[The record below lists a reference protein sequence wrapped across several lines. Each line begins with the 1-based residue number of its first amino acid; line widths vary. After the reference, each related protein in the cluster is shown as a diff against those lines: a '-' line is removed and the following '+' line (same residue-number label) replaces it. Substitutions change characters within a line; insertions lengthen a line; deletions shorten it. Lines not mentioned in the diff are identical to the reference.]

1 MQTLDSTKIKSVVC
15 DEIEK
20 NKDKLIGV
28 AKEILENPEPGFKE
42 FKTAKIVSREFS
54 SLDMPHES
62 GIAITGLKSH
72 LDSGKPGQNIAV
84 IGELD
89 SLKVLGHPFEDKET
103 TAAHACGHHCQIA
116 MMLGVAVG
124 LKASGVLEK
133 LAGKVTFMAVPAEEY
148 IEVEYRDN
156 LRRRGEIE
164 FLGGKPEFVRLGHFD
179 DVDMAMMTHTS
190 VPSNECKIS
199 FGGTN
204 NGLVAKSIQFSGV
217 ASHAGGAPHMGV
229 NALNAAMG
237 AMSAIHAQRETYRD
251 QDTIRIHPIITKGG
265 VAVSS
270 VPADVRMETYVRGAS
285 IDAFLSASEK
295 VDRALRAGAMA
306 VGGSVTITTLPGYLP
321 IQSNE
326 SFLDLYKNNAAEL
339 VGQEKLGRLTHR
351 TGSTDMGDLSQLMP
365 VIHPYVEAASGN
377 GHGIDYVI
385 DDYDLA
391 VVTGAKAM
399 AMTVIDLLT
408 DGASNAARIVS
419 ENDSPLT
426 KSSYLSLLRSMTKE
440 ETFKE

>member
-1 MQTLDSTKIKSVVC
+1 MDLEKIKSLVC
-15 DEIEK
+15 DEIER
-20 NKDKLIGV
+20 NGDKLISI
-28 AKEILENPEPGFKE
+28 AKEILKNPEPGFKE
-42 FKTAKIVSREFS
+42 FKTAEIVSREFEAFQ
-54 SLDMPHES
+54 MPHEK
-62 GIAITGLKSH
+62 GIAITGLKSS
-72 LDSGKPGQNIAV
+72 LETGTPGPNIAV

-89 SLKVLGHPFEDKET
+89 SLKVLGHPYEDKET

-124 LKASGVLEK
+124 LKAAGVLDE

-148 IEVEYRDN
+148 IEVEYRDG
-156 LRRRGEIE
+156 LRKSGEIE

-190 VPSNECKIS
+190 VPLNNCKIS

-204 NGLVAKSIQFSGV
+204 NGLVAKSIKFSGV

-229 NALNAAMG
+229 NALNAAMV

-285 IDAFLSASEK
+285 IEAFLSASEK

-306 VGGSVTITTLPGYLP
+306 VGGSVDITTLPGYLP
-321 IQSNE
+321 IKSNE
-326 SFLDLYKNNAAEL
+326 TFLDLYQGNAAGL
-339 VGQEKLGRLTHR
+339 VGSENLGRLTHR
-351 TGSTDMGDLSQLMP
+351 TGSTDMGDISQLMP

-385 DDYDLA
+385 EDYELA
-391 VVTGAKAM
+391 VLTGAKAM
-399 AMTVIDLLT
+399 AMTVVDLLT
-408 DGASNAARIVS
+408 EGASNASKIVS
-419 ENDSPLT
+419 ENEPPLT